1 MAVVPF
7 QTVLF
12 IGVSHLKYSI
22 ILKLH
27 TVYTGYVVWNWDTVL
42 IVPPIVIFAGIGLVM
57 LHAEM
62 LYWLILFWEFVSRT
76 LLILQRI
83 GGRRPVCSSLR

>member
-12 IGVSHLKYSI
+12 IRVSQLKYSI
-22 ILKLH
+22 IFKVH
-27 TVYTGYVVWNWDTVL
+27 TIYTGYVVWNWDTVL
-42 IVPPIVIFAGIGLVM
+42 IIPLLVTFAGISLVM

-62 LYWLILFWEFVSRT
+62 VY
-76 LLILQRI
+76 
-83 GGRRPVCSSLR
+83 